1 MSASAS
7 PLVRPMLTFTV
18 LLLAYV
24 LSQFFRA
31 FLAIVAGDLA
41 RDLGLDPR
49 QLGDLSAIWF
59 ASFALAQFPVGAA
72 LDRFGARVTI
82 SGFMVLAVA
91 GAAWF
96 AMVTDF
102 AGALA
107 AMALIGIGCAPVL
120 MGSLY
125 VFGRAYPPER
135 FAMLVSLMIGF
146 GSAGNLL
153 GAAPLAWSVA
163 AFGWRPSMAVIAA
176 VTALSCIL
184 VALLLR
190 EPPRTAHAPRAD
202 GSRAGLRDLLR
213 LRALWLMV
221 PLTLVGYAFVIAIR
235 SLWIAPFLQQT
246 HGFDAV
252 ARGEAALVMA
262 ASMSIG
268 ALVYGPVERLL
279 GSAKA
284 TVVAGSLLT
293 ALPLAALGLLG
304 DRDGTIAVLLFA
316 AIGFFGMTYGILM
329 THARAFFP
337 PELLGRGV
345 TLLNFVFIA
354 GAGVVQWISGRFV
367 KAAGDA
373 GWPAGEI
380 FAALHLGFAAVLAAS
395 ILVYLFAPS
404 RPPAQA

>member
-1 MSASAS
+1 
-7 PLVRPMLTFTV
+7 MLTFAV

-41 RDLGLDPR
+41 RDIGLNAR

-59 ASFALAQFPVGAA
+59 ATFAVAQFPVGVA
-72 LDRFGARVTI
+72 LDRFGARATI
-82 SGFMVLAVA
+82 AGFMVLAVA

-96 AMVTDF
+96 AAVTDF
-102 AGALA
+102 SGALG
-107 AMALIGIGCAPVL
+107 AMALIGIGCSPVL

-135 FAMLVSLMIGF
+135 FAMMVSLMIGF

-153 GAAPLAWSVA
+153 GAAPLAWAVA
-163 AFGWRPSMAVIAA
+163 AVGWRTSMTAIAA

-184 VALLLR
+184 VAVLLR
-190 EPPRTAHAPRAD
+190 EPPRPAAVPRAD
-202 GSRAGLRDLLR
+202 GSTAGLRDLLG
-213 LRALWLMV
+213 LRALWLMA

-252 ARGEAALVMA
+252 DRGEAALAMA
-262 ASMSIG
+262 ASMSVG
-268 ALVYGPVERLL
+268 ALAYGPVERML

-284 TVVAGSLLT
+284 TVVAGSVLT
-293 ALPLAALGLLG
+293 ALPMAALGLFGHLS
-304 DRDGTIAVLLFA
+304 GTASVLLFA
-316 AIGFFGMTYGILM
+316 AIGAFGMTYGILM
-329 THARAFFP
+329 AHARTFFP

-345 TLLNFVFIA
+345 TLMNFVFIA

-367 KAAGDA
+367 KATADA
-373 GWPAGEI
+373 GWAPADT
-380 FAALHLGFAAVLAAS
+380 FSALHLGFAAVLAAS
-395 ILVYLFAPS
+395 TAIYLLAPA
-404 RPPAQA
+404 RPPEKRPA